1 MQLQRFPN
9 VRALQA
15 LPSEISAL
23 AVNNRVYVL
32 ENSSQ
37 GVEASQLARVQPA
50 GAEGGDDGV
59 QQPGERGLAG
69 QAEPLGLQPGV
80 QAPEAHRAPAVP
92 GSALE
97 QRLAQDDRQQP
108 GGELHHRLQLK

>member
-9 VRALQA
+9 VRTLQA

-37 GVEASQLARVQPA
+37 GVEASQLHVYNR
-50 GAEGGDDGV
+50 
-59 QQPGERGLAG
+59 
-69 QAEPLGLQPGV
+69 LGLKEEMMV
-80 QAPEAHRAPAVP
+80 FSNPESVDSQ
-92 GSALE
+92 GKLN
-97 QRLAQDDRQQP
+97 L
-108 GGELHHRLQLK
+108 